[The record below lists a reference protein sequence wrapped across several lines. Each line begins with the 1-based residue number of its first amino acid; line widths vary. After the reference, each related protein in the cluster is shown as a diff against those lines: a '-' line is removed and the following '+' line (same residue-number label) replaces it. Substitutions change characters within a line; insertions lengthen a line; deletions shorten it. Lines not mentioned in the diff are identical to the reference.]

1 MNVTP
6 NGPQNIRP
14 DGVPTGPTRVRP
26 DAAAPRHPYRAAAGS
41 DVPAR
46 SDLSSQAQDFVRM
59 RRDLEALPA
68 PSRAERIAE
77 LRDLISRGTY
87 AVDGERIAGA
97 MLRDGATARALGLPP
112 TL

>member
-1 MNVTP
+1 MNVDP

-14 DGVPTGPTRVRP
+14 DSVPAGPARMRQGAS
-26 DAAAPRHPYRAAAGS
+26 AARDRYRTAAGS

-46 SDLSSQAQDFVRM
+46 ADLSSQAQEFMKM

-77 LRDLISRGTY
+77 LRDLVSRGAY
-87 AVDGERIAGA
+87 AVDGQRIAGA